1 MQVRP
6 QQLNDALKRQPLWV
20 LVFGDDAFLVEEAL
34 DKIRRHGQRW
44 GVEERLSFTV
54 EGGFDW
60 AVIREEYQ
68 SLSLFASKRI
78 IEINLQQKP
87 DESGKAVLQELT
99 QHPNPDLLLVL
110 RGPRAE
116 KGITNAPW
124 FKTMSEQGI
133 YLPLYPLG
141 EREFP
146 GWLARKL
153 QDAGFK
159 PTPDAVQALAHFTE
173 GNLLAAAQEVEKLA
187 LLHPQGPLSED
198 DITGAVLDHARFD
211 LFQWTD
217 ALLGDDAAKALR
229 VLTRVMEEG
238 TEPPLLLWALGRELD
253 TLLALVTSG
262 NPQGELAKRRMPPQR
277 KSLYLAAI
285 KRLSAG
291 RLRQIG
297 RHLAWLDQQ
306 FKTQD
311 GRGVEQGLNDLTL
324 AFFPGKRP
332 ALPVIRPG
340 YVQ

>member
-1 MQVRP
+1 MQIRSP
-6 QQLNDALKRQPLWV
+6 QLADALRRQPLWV

-34 DKIRRHGQRW
+34 DKVRGHARHW
-44 GVEERLSFTV
+44 GSEERLSFTV

-60 AVIREEYQ
+60 ALVREEYQ
-68 SLSLFASKRI
+68 SLSLFASKRLM
-78 IEINLQQKP
+78 EIHLQQKP
-87 DESGKAVLQELT
+87 DESGKALLQELT
-99 QHPNPDLLLVL
+99 QHPNPDVLLVL

-124 FKTMSEQGI
+124 FKTMSEQGV

-141 EREFP
+141 DREFP

-159 PTPDAVQALAHFTE
+159 ATPGAVQALAHFTE
-173 GNLLAAAQEVEKLA
+173 GNLLAAAQEVQKLA
-187 LLHPQGPLSED
+187 LIHPQGPLTED
-198 DITGAVLDHARFD
+198 DITAAVLDHARFD

-217 ALLGDDAAKALR
+217 ALLGEDAAKALR
-229 VLTRVMEEG
+229 VLERVIEEG

-253 TLLALVTSG
+253 TLLALTTSG
-262 NPQGELAKRRMPPQR
+262 NAQAELGKRRMPPQR
-277 KSLYLAAI
+277 KGLYQGAL

-311 GRGVEQGLNDLTL
+311 GKVEQGLKDLTL

-332 ALPVIRPG
+332 ALAVIRPE
-340 YVQ
+340 YQP